1 MSRTPGWME
10 NDFLKVGWPDLWLET
25 TKNIEEVLAAELGE
39 GDKEEGRKK
48 G

>member
-10 NDFLKVGWPDLWLET
+10 NDFLEMGWPALWLKT
-25 TKNIEEVLAAELGE
+25 MKIIEEVPVVELGE
-39 GDKEEGRKK
+39 GDEEEGRKK